1 MGEQQLAAKIAVVTG
16 ASRGIGKGIAL
27 ALAAAGARVACI
39 ATQAGNAGATVA
51 AIEKLGGEAI
61 AVGCR
66 VESSGEVSRA
76 FAEIE
81 QRFGSIDILVN
92 NAGISRP
99 QPLLKMTEE
108 NWDEQM
114 NINAKSVFLCSQ
126 AAIRQMKSA
135 GNGGCVI
142 NIGSIVGQNA
152 IPQTLGY
159 CASKATVDHMTRVM
173 AIECAK
179 YDVRVNCIAPGYV
192 RTELID
198 DLVTEGK
205 ISLEGIENRTP
216 QRRMG
221 TIEEI
226 ASAVIYVASPGAN
239 FMTGSVMNVDGGW
252 TAYGYI

>member
-1 MGEQQLAAKIAVVTG
+1 MQDRPLENKIAVVTG
-16 ASRGIGKGIAL
+16 ASRGIGKGIAT
-27 ALAAAGARVACI
+27 ALADAGAAVACI
-39 ATQAGNAGATVA
+39 ATASTNADETVA
-51 AIEKLGGEAI
+51 AIIDSGGKAI

-66 VESSGEVSRA
+66 VEDGAEVTSA
-76 FAEIE
+76 FAQIA
-81 QRFGSIDILVN
+81 GSLGPIDILVN

-108 NWDEQM
+108 NWDAHM
-114 NINAKSVFLCSQ
+114 DINAKSVFLCSQ
-126 AAIRQMKSA
+126 AAIGQMKEA
-135 GNGGCVI
+135 GNGGVVI

-179 YDVRVNCIAPGYV
+179 YQVRVNCIAPGYV

-198 DLVTEGK
+198 QLVDDGK
-205 ISLEGIENRTP
+205 IALEAIEKRTP

-221 TIEEI
+221 TIAEI
-226 ASAVIYVASPGAN
+226 ASAVVYIASPAAG
-239 FMTGSVMNVDGGW
+239 FMTGSIVNIDGGW
-252 TAYGYI
+252 TAYGYF